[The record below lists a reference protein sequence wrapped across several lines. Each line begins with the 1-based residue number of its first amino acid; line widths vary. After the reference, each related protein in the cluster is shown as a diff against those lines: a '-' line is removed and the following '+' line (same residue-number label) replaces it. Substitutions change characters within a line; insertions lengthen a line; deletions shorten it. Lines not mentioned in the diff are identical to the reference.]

1 MSCRAGCYVFKCWLD
16 HKPAGWPAIN
26 TLSQLK
32 WSLTVYA
39 IVSLFCSSS
48 NISTRIPRMVKS
60 LVSFLLF
67 WKVRGSNL
75 SWTLNFFLFPPP
87 MGRWVLNN
95 FRKLDLYSNTMSYVI
110 SEEFLLIKHLARK
123 HEKDM
128 WFVAPCL
135 NDISVGQ
142 KPLVYKS
149 LVLLFMRRITRVLKA
164 WPFPSLL
171 QECYQWKLLMSSW
184 G

>member
-67 WKVRGSNL
+67 WKGRGSSL
-75 SWTLNFFLFPPP
+75 SWTFSLP
-87 MGRWVLNN
+87 RWAGGCSTTSENWILI
-95 FRKLDLYSNTMSYVI
+95 LTTMSYVI
-110 SEEFLLIKHLARK
+110 SVEFLLIKHLARK
-123 HEKDM
+123 ICGLSPHAWMIFAWVK
-128 WFVAPCL
+128 
-135 NDISVGQ
+135 N
-142 KPLVYKS
+142 
-149 LVLLFMRRITRVLKA
+149 LLFTRA
-164 WPFPSLL
+164 WSFCSCGELL
-171 QECYQWKLLMSSW
+171 AC
-184 G
+184 